1 MVHSKSMY
9 TFVCVF
15 VEMICITLQV
25 KTPHVTG
32 VGHTKALLNEV
43 KDQVILGT
51 YIYIYTVQILQPFG
65 GPKRCPDVK
74 PQSRKSGEWPIVTNS
89 RHALEFQLIIVSHA
103 DGNHKD

>member
-1 MVHSKSMY
+1 MY

-51 YIYIYTVQILQPFG
+51 YIYIYCSDIAAIWRSKTLSRCQA
-65 GPKRCPDVK
+65 PKSEVRGVA
-74 PQSRKSGEWPIVTNS
+74 NS
-89 RHALEFQLIIVSHA
+89 NQ
-103 DGNHKD
+103 